1 MKVICDSCHA
11 KYSLSDDKLTK
22 GKTFKIKCKKC
33 GHVIMVKPVDEGNAD
48 EESTRVVDYN
58 AMSGGQAAASDA
70 DSKIWHVAIGDK
82 TDGPFTVAEIVSQI
96 SAGGIPP
103 DALAWNEGLPNWEK
117 ISTLSEFSANFPGE
131 ASASEPAPAR
141 HESAPARHEP
151 APSAPASEPAARRAE
166 SAPVVRNEPAPEP
179 AAKGGGFF
187 GAEEEDS
194 SASQALKGQRH
205 ENSVLFSLDN
215 LQNLAASSSKK
226 PSPRPGYINP
236 SSQGS
241 GLVDIQE
248 MAASMNTNKPA
259 RQDAVPF
266 DLPAAPVVA
275 TPISIAPVL
284 IPTQMDSERPKWMV
298 PAIIGVV
305 VAVVLV
311 GGFAVWRMTGKKEGS
326 TPPPAAQNNNMTPP
340 ANNVVVQ
347 NNNMTANN
355 MTPPANNGMGPG
367 DMPPDM
373 PPDGDMPPDV
383 MTPDSDMPPDMP
395 PDGDMPPDV
404 MTPDAMT
411 PDSMEPSMTP
421 DMGGRDP
428 VVSMNPTMD
437 PGMTEMTPDMPPNND
452 MPPGDSGCTKVWCML
467 KNNAPD
473 CCAPFRG
480 GSSEMGGGSDDPC
493 ANNANETLTPSDV
506 KEGMSNVRSSVNAC
520 FSKFGISGKVT
531 VRVSVGCMGS
541 VQSASASG
549 EHASSPLGGCIQKA
563 VRGAKFPKFKKPSS
577 KSFQYPFVG
586 GG

>member
-33 GHVIMVKPVDEGNAD
+33 GHVIMVKPADEGNAD

-58 AMSGGQAAASDA
+58 AMSGSQAAVAEADA
-70 DSKIWHVAIGDK
+70 KIWHVAIGDK
-82 TDGPFTVAEIVSQI
+82 TDGPFTVAEVIDQI
-96 SAGGIPP
+96 AAGAILP

-117 ISTLSEFSANFPGE
+117 ISTFSEFSDHFP
-131 ASASEPAPAR
+131 AAAAAAMAEPAPAKQ
-141 HESAPARHEP
+141 EKEP
-151 APSAPASEPAARRAE
+151 AKAVAAEPVARRADP
-166 SAPVVRNEPAPEP
+166 APAPRAEPAPEP
-179 AAKGGGFF
+179 AAKSGGFF

-194 SASQALKGQRH
+194 SAATSLKGQRH

-236 SSQGS
+236 ASQGS

-259 RQDAVPF
+259 RQDAMPF

-284 IPTQMDSERPKWMV
+284 IPTQNDNEKPKWMV
-298 PAIIGVV
+298 PVIIGVV
-305 VAVVLV
+305 VAVVLI
-311 GGFAVWRMTGKKEGS
+311 GGFAVWRMTSTKSEGGAPV
-326 TPPPAAQNNNMTPP
+326 TQKNNQTPP
-340 ANNVVVQ
+340 ANNVAA
-347 NNNMTANN
+347 ANN
-355 MTPPANNGMGPG
+355 MAVDPMAANNAMGTG
-367 DMPPDM
+367 DMPPDPM
-373 PPDGDMPPDV
+373 TPEGDMPADP
-383 MTPDSDMPPDMP
+383 MTPEP
-395 PDGDMPPDV
+395 
-404 MTPDAMT
+404 MTP
-411 PDSMEPSMTP
+411 E
-421 DMGGRDP
+421 MGGSMDP
-428 VVSMNPTMD
+428 IVVSMNPPMD
-437 PGMTEMTPDMPPNND
+437 PGMTDMPPTNDMPPNND

-480 GSSEMGGGSDDPC
+480 GDAGMSSGGDDAC
-493 ANNANETLTPSDV
+493 ANNPNETLTPSDV
-506 KEGMSNVRSSVNAC
+506 KEGMSNARNGVNAC

-549 EHASSPLGGCIQKA
+549 EHASSPLGGCIEKA
-563 VRGAKFPKFKKPSS
+563 VRGAKFPKFKKPAT

>member
-33 GHVIMVKPVDEGNAD
+33 GHVIMVKPADEGNAD

-58 AMSGGQAAASDA
+58 AMSNAQGAAGEA

-82 TDGPFTVAEIVSQI
+82 TDGPFTIAEVIEQI
-96 SAGGIPP
+96 AAGSIPP

-117 ISTLSEFSANFPGE
+117 ISTLSEFSAQFP
-131 ASASEPAPAR
+131 ASAGAAAPVREEKEPVKAAAAEPVASRRSEPAPA
-141 HESAPARHEP
+141 ARNEP
-151 APSAPASEPAARRAE
+151 APAPRS
-166 SAPVVRNEPAPEP
+166 EPAPEP

-194 SASQALKGQRH
+194 AAATSLKGQRH

-215 LQNLAASSSKK
+215 LQNLAASSAKK
-226 PSPRPGYINP
+226 PAPRPGYINP

-259 RQDAVPF
+259 RQDAMPF

-284 IPTQMDSERPKWMV
+284 IPAQMETERPKWIV

-305 VAVVLV
+305 VAVVLI
-311 GGFAVWRMTGKKEGS
+311 GGFAVWRMTSSKSEGGA
-326 TPPPAAQNNNMTPP
+326 PPAAQNNNMTPP
-340 ANNVVVQ
+340 ANNVAA
-347 NNNMTANN
+347 NNNMTAANN
-355 MTPPANNGMGPG
+355 MGAANNTMGPG

-373 PPDGDMPPDV
+373 PADMPAD
-383 MTPDSDMPPDMP
+383 DMPADMP
-395 PDGDMPPDV
+395 ADMPVD
-404 MTPDAMT
+404 T
-411 PDSMEPSMTP
+411 MTP
-421 DMGGRDP
+421 DMVPDMGGMDP
-428 VVSMNPTMD
+428 VVISMNPTMD
-437 PGMTEMTPDMPPNND
+437 PGMTQDMPIDMTPMNDDMPAD
-452 MPPGDSGCTKVWCML
+452 GGCTKVWCML

-480 GSSEMGGGSDDPC
+480 GDSNMGGGGDDPC
-493 ANNANETLTPSDV
+493 ANNPNETLTPADV
-506 KEGMSNVRSSVNAC
+506 KDGMSNVRNGVNAC

-549 EHASSPLGGCIQKA
+549 EHASSPLGGCIEKS
-563 VRGAKFPKFKKPSS
+563 VRGAKFPKFKKPST